1 MPRSVFSQI
10 SGLGGWKVTFYAT
23 AHPLQCG
30 WTCEFPNIVHLASK
44 QVLIILNLLML
55 WKQHVRVK
63 VFTMPD
69 TFDPHHTQV
78 LLVASASVRG
88 VLSIYKFG
96 CSKRKQFYC
105 AAYKSWE
112 CCAANCTFSKLNFFT
127 SLDIIL
133 DPILFQL
140 LVSSVPCCVFSQIG
154 GLVGWK
160 VTILATAHS
169 LQCGGAG
176 KMLEILGLAFR
187 QALM

>member
-10 SGLGGWKVTFYAT
+10 RGLGGWKVTIYAT
-23 AHPLQCG
+23 AHSLQCG

-69 TFDPHHTQV
+69 TFGTHYTQV
-78 LLVASASVRG
+78 LLVASASVQG
-88 VLSIYKFG
+88 MLSIYKFG

-112 CCAANCTFSKLNFFT
+112 CCAANCTFSTVNFFT
-127 SLDIIL
+127 YLVIIL
-133 DPILFQL
+133 DPMTFQF
-140 LVSSVPCCVFSQIG
+140 LVSSVPGCVSSQIG
-154 GLVGWK
+154 GLVGWI

-169 LQCGGAG
+169 AQTARC
-176 KMLEILGLAFR
+176 
-187 QALM
+187 